1 METSPEI
8 KIWSQANH
16 PKCQKQK
23 KWNIT
28 FSLERWSPVS
38 KIRMPVRDHF
48 PTLGGGPMGSAP
60 PNVANFLRIH
70 SAGAPN
76 THVQVEMGMQS
87 LKIQ

>member
-1 METSPEI
+1 
-8 KIWSQANH
+8 
-16 PKCQKQK
+16 
-23 KWNIT
+23 
-28 FSLERWSPVS
+28 
-38 KIRMPVRDHF
+38 
-48 PTLGGGPMGSAP
+48 MGSAP